1 MDAKSRG
8 AEFEIERLHGAKTSV
23 KHRDGAERKV
33 CSNRKEQVINKHLL
47 VV

>member
-8 AEFEIERLHGAKTSV
+8 AEFEIKRLHGANTSL
-23 KHRDGAERKV
+23 KHRDGTERRV
-33 CSNRKEQVINKHLL
+33 CSNRKEQVINKHSL

>member
-8 AEFEIERLHGAKTSV
+8 AEFEIERLHGAKTSL
-23 KHRDGAERKV
+23 KHRDATERRV
-33 CSNRKEQVINKHLL
+33 CSNRKEQVINKHLM